1 MKYTIKRFFGG
12 PGNAHIVSGDMNE
25 YGRVYMS
32 TVGRGVV
39 TGCLVSEDETSIE
52 AVTETHHASK
62 VKGIYDLQGRYH
74 ASLPQSRGIYIVN
87 GKKIW
92 KDGSH

>member
-1 MKYTIKRFFGG
+1 
-12 PGNAHIVSGDMNE
+12 MNE

-39 TGCLVSEDETSIE
+39 TGCIVSEEETSIE
-52 AVTETHHASK
+52 AVTETHHASE
-62 VKGIYDLQGRYH
+62 VKGTYDLQGRYH
-74 ASLPQSRGIYIVN
+74 ASLPQSRGTYIVN
-87 GKKIW
+87 GKKIR